1 MFRRP
6 IMLLLSVAIPAAM
19 LAAAPEDPSP
29 AGGHTLP
36 PDMTALRRICP
47 VRFPEPE
54 ARPGNSLPAR
64 HGSLPASAICSMRR
78 LS

>member
-29 AGGHTLP
+29 AGGGAPAPDSLSPTL
-36 PDMTALRRICP
+36 
-47 VRFPEPE
+47 
-54 ARPGNSLPAR
+54 S
-64 HGSLPASAICSMRR
+64 
-78 LS
+78 

>member
-36 PDMTALRRICP
+36 AGP
-47 VRFPEPE
+47 
-54 ARPGNSLPAR
+54 
-64 HGSLPASAICSMRR
+64 
-78 LS
+78 